1 MKFISRFFV
10 SILFIIS
17 LKSVAYSCAFLNER
31 IGGNIEPLLEKY
43 ELLRDPY
50 DAGINKQTLLY
61 EYRTKDFCDDS
72 QLKDTYLEV
81 YIKDNLLVGF
91 RLETLYSA
99 ENNLLIYD
107 YANRNYGL
115 HNEKVFDKQ
124 WIGASVVI
132 SGDKQIIYGKLND
145 GEDKYFET
153 LNISTREFT
162 DEMNNAIPVM

>member
-1 MKFISRFFV
+1 M
-10 SILFIIS
+10 
-17 LKSVAYSCAFLNER
+17 
-31 IGGNIEPLLEKY
+31 
-43 ELLRDPY
+43 
-50 DAGINKQTLLY
+50 
-61 EYRTKDFCDDS
+61 
-72 QLKDTYLEV
+72 
-81 YIKDNLLVGF
+81 
-91 RLETLYSA
+91 
-99 ENNLLIYD
+99 IYD

-162 DEMNNAIPVM
+162 DEMNNAIPIM